1 MNSSAHQSSNAH
13 GDERRASNDQSI
25 IASISDTTRHS
36 HLHLHRRHG
45 HHDQH
50 DPANHEHTASEERQC
65 RSQRSVDTSDL
76 DSGKEQWKIMHRPSK
91 SRDGRLPP
99 AMIPLASSTRA
110 RSRLRD
116 SHSSKEKERAVDDGF
131 LKPGINLDTTRSG
144 PSNAGSRE
152 NSLTEENPG
161 GKDSVAKR
169 KEATPKAIEDLDR
182 ERWKRKMGEE
192 YDSIHPFFFLLFS
205 FHWLQKKMFVLRCIL

>member
-1 MNSSAHQSSNAH
+1 MNSGAHQSSNAH
-13 GDERRASNDQSI
+13 DERRASNDQGT
-25 IASISDTTRHS
+25 IASTSDTTRHS
-36 HLHLHRRHG
+36 HLHLHHRHG

-50 DPANHEHTASEERQC
+50 DPANHEHTASKERQR
-65 RSQRSVDTSDL
+65 RSRLSVDTSDL

-99 AMIPLASSTRA
+99 AMIPSASST
-110 RSRLRD
+110 SRLRD

-131 LKPGINLDTTRSG
+131 LKPAINLDTTRSG

-161 GKDSVAKR
+161 GKVALAKR
-169 KEATPKAIEDLDR
+169 KEATHKTVEDLDR

-192 YDSIHPFFFLLFS
+192 YDSIHPFLFLSFFLLFS
-205 FHWLQKKMFVLRCIL
+205 FHWL